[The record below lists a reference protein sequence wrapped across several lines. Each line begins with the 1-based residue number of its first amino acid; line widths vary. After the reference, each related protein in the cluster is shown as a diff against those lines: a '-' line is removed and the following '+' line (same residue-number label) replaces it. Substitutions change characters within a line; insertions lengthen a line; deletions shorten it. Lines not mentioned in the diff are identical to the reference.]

1 MCRMKR
7 IKVKPQ
13 MLIMRYVILGR
24 QHSDANIV
32 THCFGMKNDWNPIS
46 KREIP
51 NSEYDRAYPNR

>member
-32 THCFGMKNDWNPIS
+32 MHCFGMKNDWNPIS
-46 KREIP
+46 K
-51 NSEYDRAYPNR
+51 